1 MDDCIFCKI
10 VRKEIPK
17 EYEFEDENVVAFKDI
32 NPVADTHILFI
43 PKTHVK
49 DFAELADDAVLLSVK
64 KGIQALIEKNQ
75 LMGRGYKVV
84 VNGGG
89 AQFVDHLHFH
99 LVGPIGNQVPV

>member
-1 MDDCIFCKI
+1 MEDCIFCKI

-32 NPVADTHILFI
+32 NPVASTHILFV
-43 PKTHVK
+43 PKAHIK
-49 DFAELADDAVLLSVK
+49 DFTDLSDDAILLSMK
-64 KGIQALIEKNQ
+64 KGMQELIKKEE

-89 AQFVDHLHFH
+89 AQFVDHMHFH
-99 LVGPIGNQVPV
+99 LVGPIGSNVPI